1 MFDRLGQIWDWIFHP
16 FLHIVTLPLPVSSRN
31 LTPSLLT
38 LLHLLFPSLLCTP
51 PSPVLPHL
59 HPLRSPH
66 LTAYPGR
73 TLGDSATGGCG
84 RGLPVHGTAWSAQ
97 PLLSTPILSLH
108 ICESLRSIYTL
119 HCSLDVKKIKACFT
133 LGDTRCNI
141 TDWGVVKVIH
151 RWKVQPI
158 ESRAAAVLYSMWIKM
173 DLLFLDVL
181 IQNLN
186 QNSNSILKN

>member
-1 MFDRLGQIWDWIFHP
+1 MFDRLGQIWDWLSHP

-51 PSPVLPHL
+51 LSPVLPHL
-59 HPLRSPH
+59 HSLRSPH

-84 RGLPVHGTAWSAQ
+84 RGLSVHGTAWSAQ
-97 PLLSTPILSLH
+97 PLLSPPHLSSHL
-108 ICESLRSIYTL
+108 CESLRSIYTL
-119 HCSLDVKKIKACFT
+119 HCSLGVKKKIQACFT

-141 TDWGVVKVIH
+141 TDWGMGKVIH
-151 RWKVQPI
+151 RWKVQP
-158 ESRAAAVLYSMWIKM
+158 RAAAVLYPFIPSFIPY
-173 DLLFLDVL
+173 V
-181 IQNLN
+181 N
-186 QNSNSILKN
+186 QNGLSWFTHSKFQH